1 MNDKLKI
8 GICFGGYNP
17 MHQGHLDVIMRS
29 KKECD
34 YTFVVVC
41 GYENEPRAIVN
52 FNTKVDIVAKFIE
65 ANLNDT
71 NVHHRNMFVTS
82 VNDTELGI
90 DESESDS
97 NWDIWLADVYK
108 KIRLVCMNNGI
119 GGWGASFLPKNS
131 NVHFYVGEERY
142 VEALKKRKI
151 KVTLVGKDKNGN
163 RLNDISGT
171 AIRNNPIKYWH
182 KIIPPYRPYMTKRIL
197 ITGTASEGKTTLV
210 QDLGIYF
217 DTSFVVEQAKSA
229 FQGFGSTK
237 LREEDLTKQ
246 DYISFLNGQYYEI
259 IHALNEE
266 KNKGFIFSDTD
277 GLVTLM
283 YAKSYS
289 AIPSFKI
296 TEDDCKEIEEYYD
309 ANYTEINKWDKIFLI
324 VPHGKF
330 VDDGIRYMGQSSLDE
345 RFKNYYILL
354 KLLAKYNMMD
364 KVMFL
369 NGTYY
374 ENFETVKKYV
384 NNNIIS
390 Q

>member
-1 MNDKLKI
+1 
-8 GICFGGYNP
+8 
-17 MHQGHLDVIMRS
+17 
-29 KKECD
+29 
-34 YTFVVVC
+34 
-41 GYENEPRAIVN
+41 
-52 FNTKVDIVAKFIE
+52 
-65 ANLNDT
+65 
-71 NVHHRNMFVTS
+71 
-82 VNDTELGI
+82 
-90 DESESDS
+90 
-97 NWDIWLADVYK
+97 
-108 KIRLVCMNNGI
+108 
-119 GGWGASFLPKNS
+119 
-131 NVHFYVGEERY
+131 
-142 VEALKKRKI
+142 
-151 KVTLVGKDKNGN
+151 
-163 RLNDISGT
+163 
-171 AIRNNPIKYWH
+171 
-182 KIIPPYRPYMTKRIL
+182 
-197 ITGTASEGKTTLV
+197 
-210 QDLGIYF
+210 LGIYF